1 MTGRNTA
8 SRATDPATQ
17 DARSRAAL
25 MIVFAITLTVLA
37 LRLTD
42 LDLPPGISHDART
55 LEDDRYR
62 LPAGS
67 GIRRR

>member
-8 SRATDPATQ
+8 SRATDPASQ
-17 DARSRAAL
+17 DARSRAAWV
-25 MIVFAITLTVLA
+25 IVFPITLTVLA

-42 LDLPPGISHDART
+42 LDLLPGSSDDARI
-55 LEDDRYR
+55 LGDDRYR

-67 GIRRR
+67 GVRRR